1 MRKHGH
7 VIGLNLRHGGNGGEP
22 PITIDGVPFHDVG
35 NITVDAVPGKG
46 IRVTVTFDAS
56 HLTGVI
62 PTEAEP
68 DTSVFDTSMTYQNAP
83 EETQ

>member
-7 VIGLNLRHGGNGGEP
+7 VIGLNLRHGGNGREP

-35 NITVDAVPGKG
+35 IITVDAAPGKG

-56 HLTGVI
+56 HLGGI
-62 PTEAEP
+62 EAPEPTADAPEL
-68 DTSVFDTSMTYQNAP
+68 DTSMTYP
-83 EETQ
+83 EEAP